1 MIIKS
6 WLLNGWQMEYI
17 VCASTEFHK
26 SEKKLFSDFSK
37 LLPVRTF
44 HLWWLGKTNLASSWS
59 LSITFLLWQ
68 PCYIFY
74 HLGLEKL
81 WLRPKYFSSSVPA
94 LVICICQPRNKYF
107 SIQPAANSHG
117 RVTQSRKEKYAK
129 SSFVAIGYNDKSR
142 VICFFLGSNGVFHQ
156 P

>member
-1 MIIKS
+1 MCK
-6 WLLNGWQMEYI
+6 
-17 VCASTEFHK
+17 HR
-26 SEKKLFSDFSK
+26 SEKNSFQIFPNCCQWELFTYDGWEK
-37 LLPVRTF
+37 RTF
-44 HLWWLGKTNLASSWS
+44 ASSWS

-142 VICFFLGSNGVFHQ
+142 VICFFWDPMECFTNHRMNICKNQYFWVMRW
-156 P
+156 